1 MENKK
6 EQYSI
11 LIEKLFTDWKK
22 DEIFLSNFY
31 ADGIVNET
39 IWFENDKF
47 PKILYILKEVH
58 ETGKNRECNFVK
70 DTDMDV
76 QNGYDKG
83 LFMWRKIAAH
93 ARCILEKDYKF
104 NADEMTNSGTYLK
117 AVNQI
122 AIINLKKASGGND
135 ANSQKSMESMSYQWH
150 TEKYSE
156 FIQRQIAII
165 SPSIIICCGTFEDCK
180 KHIFMTNDNL
190 ADYDFYFEE
199 SPKAYERFNVF
210 ELNNGC
216 LVFDNDHPSRWLRNI
231 KEDKFVAP
239 LINSI

>member
-1 MENKK
+1 MERKK
-6 EQYSI
+6 EQYSR
-11 LIEKLFTDWKK
+11 LIEELFTEWKK
-22 DEIFLSNFY
+22 DEIFHSNFY
-31 ADGIVNET
+31 ADGIVNEN
-39 IWFENDKF
+39 IWFENDKH

-70 DTDMDV
+70 DADMDV
-76 QNGYDKG
+76 QNGYNKG

-93 ARCILEKDYKF
+93 TRCILDKDYTF
-104 NADEMTNSGTYLK
+104 NADEMKDSDAYLK

-122 AIINLKKASGGND
+122 AIINLKKASGGSD
-135 ANSQKSMESMSYQWH
+135 TNSVKSTESLNYQWH
-150 TEKYSE
+150 TENYNE
-156 FIQRQIAII
+156 FIQRQISII
-165 SPSIIICCGTFEDCK
+165 SPTIIICCGTFKDCK
-180 KHIFMTNDNL
+180 KHIFTTNENL

-199 SPKAYERFNVF
+199 TTKEYKRFNVF